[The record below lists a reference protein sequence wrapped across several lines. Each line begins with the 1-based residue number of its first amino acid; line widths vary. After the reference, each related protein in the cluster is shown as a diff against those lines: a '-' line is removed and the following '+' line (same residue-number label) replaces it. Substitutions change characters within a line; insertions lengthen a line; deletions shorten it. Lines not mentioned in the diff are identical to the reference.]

1 MEDGKRR
8 KDDWGLEEKKPR
20 VVGQKPAA
28 SLQGLAANHKAGMI
42 HQSSCPVCLR
52 SPLMTAPPET
62 KAVAALRGRLGL
74 RCQKR
79 RNKMVI
85 LSQLGTASRLLYFGF
100 PSFDEQLFCYP
111 PGLVPEDELPIQF
124 VGG

>member
-8 KDDWGLEEKKPR
+8 KDDWGLDEKKPR

-74 RCQKR
+74 SEVSEELAAESTR
-79 RNKMVI
+79 
-85 LSQLGTASRLLYFGF
+85 
-100 PSFDEQLFCYP
+100 DE
-111 PGLVPEDELPIQF
+111 IRWSS
-124 VGG
+124 